1 MSWQGA
7 LRQGTA
13 NAPGGDVG
21 RRKDEAAEDVA
32 SEAEFDAYLDD
43 TEPLRR
49 LRGGDFL
56 EVNVASLTH
65 QIEVCFAQVYGVD
78 AAADGTFTFTE
89 PERPQTKVTA
99 VRNKGKVAMPRE
111 SENEQL
117 PVESGVPMHW
127 NGSGVFEV
135 AVTQPVRSVSI

>member
-7 LRQGTA
+7 LRQRTA
-13 NAPGGDVG
+13 NAPAGDVG

-65 QIEVCFAQVYGVD
+65 QIEVYFAQV
-78 AAADGTFTFTE
+78 
-89 PERPQTKVTA
+89 
-99 VRNKGKVAMPRE
+99 
-111 SENEQL
+111 
-117 PVESGVPMHW
+117 
-127 NGSGVFEV
+127 
-135 AVTQPVRSVSI
+135 